1 MLKTDEVREKD
12 YPAADFR
19 VGGWLVQP
27 RLNRVSHGAAVVQ
40 VQPKIMDVLVLL
52 AERPGEVVTREQLFR
67 TVWAGTHVTEHA
79 LSRSISELRKI
90 FKDSHRRPRV
100 VETIPKI
107 GYRLIAP
114 VVKESA
120 PADDNP
126 RPQIPP
132 RADAPT
138 AGGPAPCAPD
148 GEARARRYSPR
159 LWFGVGALSAAT
171 LLLTILFYLLTTVR
185 HIGPWHPHHH

>member
-1 MLKTDEVREKD
+1 MLKTDEGRAHD

-27 RLNRVSHGAAVVQ
+27 RLNRVSDGALVVQ

-79 LSRSISELRKI
+79 LARTISELRKI

-100 VETIPKI
+100 VETIPKV

-114 VVKESA
+114 VVKESKT
-120 PADDNP
+120 ADENP
-126 RPQIPP
+126 RAHTPP
-132 RADAPT
+132 RA
-138 AGGPAPCAPD
+138 
-148 GEARARRYSPR
+148 ARRHSPR
-159 LWFGVGALSAAT
+159 LWFGVGALSATT
-171 LLLTILFYLLTTVR
+171 LLLTILFYLLTAVR

>member
-1 MLKTDEVREKD
+1 MLKADHTQAND

-19 VGGWLVQP
+19 VGDWLVQP
-27 RLNRVSHGAAVVQ
+27 RLNRVSQGATVVH

-79 LSRSISELRKI
+79 LARSISELRKI
-90 FKDSHRRPRV
+90 FRDSPRHPRV

-114 VVKESA
+114 VVKE
-120 PADDNP
+120 PETVDVNP
-126 RPQIPP
+126 PP
-132 RADAPT
+132 ETPPHIDTPT
-138 AGGPAPCAPD
+138 AEVPTRRHPA
-148 GEARARRYSPR
+148 R
-159 LWFGVGALSAAT
+159 LWLGLGALSAAT

-185 HIGPWHPHHH
+185 HIGHWHPHH

>member
-1 MLKTDEVREKD
+1 MSKADHTQAND

-19 VGGWLVQP
+19 VGDWLVQP
-27 RLNRVSHGAAVVQ
+27 RLNRVSHGASVAH

-79 LSRSISELRKI
+79 LARSISELRKI
-90 FKDSHRRPRV
+90 FRDSPRHPRV

-114 VVKESA
+114 VVKE
-120 PADDNP
+120 PETVGVNP
-126 RPQIPP
+126 PP
-132 RADAPT
+132 ETPPHIDTPT
-138 AGGPAPCAPD
+138 AEVP
-148 GEARARRYSPR
+148 ARRHPAR
-159 LWFGVGALSAAT
+159 LWLGLGALSAAT

-185 HIGPWHPHHH
+185 HIGHWHPHH

>member
-1 MLKTDEVREKD
+1 MLKADQTQAND

-27 RLNRVSHGAAVVQ
+27 RLNRVSQGASAVH

-79 LSRSISELRKI
+79 LARSISELRKI
-90 FKDSHRRPRV
+90 FRDSPRHPRV

-114 VVKESA
+114 VVKQSETADANSSPETPPPA
-120 PADDNP
+120 PAVEPTP
-126 RPQIPP
+126 R
-132 RADAPT
+132 RR
-138 AGGPAPCAPD
+138 PA
-148 GEARARRYSPR
+148 R
-159 LWFGVGALSAAT
+159 LWLGLGALSAAT

-185 HIGPWHPHHH
+185 HIGHWHPHH